1 MIGDRIPLK
10 TSEAEENLEGILPE
24 NMEKM
29 TPWEIEEI
37 KIEAKLK
44 ETVDR

>member
-29 TPWEIEEI
+29 TPWEIEI